1 MVLSSTLNMY
11 KNMLKMAR
19 SFPPSQRLDS
29 IQRIREGFRLN
40 ISETDPQ
47 KMQEL
52 LKHAQ
57 STLGYLKI
65 VTPRQA
71 GARSQ
76 EGVTRIVFGESKE
89 QPGRAVSNW
98 TGKNM
103 DPDSVKRHYQSL
115 KRAGF
120 KDNSHAKGGAF

>member
-1 MVLSSTLNMY
+1 
-11 KNMLKMAR
+11 MLKLAR
-19 SFPPSQRLDS
+19 SLPASQRPDS

-47 KMQEL
+47 KMQQL

-65 VTPRQA
+65 VTPRRA
-71 GARSQ
+71 SGSSQ
-76 EGVTRIVFGESKE
+76 EGITRIAFGESKE
-89 QPGRAVSNW
+89 QPGRAISNW

-120 KDNSHAKGGAF
+120 KNNTHAKGGAF